1 MSSIVESYFWVNMWL
16 LEQDYSL
23 TSYGIRKRLDLIKQ
37 MDRISKNL
45 LHMVS
50 SAGGINSNTAC
61 LGEEVDNPMEVDKE
75 PNLILLGKK

>member
-1 MSSIVESYFWVNMWL
+1 MNLIFGVNMWL

-23 TSYGIRKRLDLIKQ
+23 TSYGIRRRLDLIKQ

-50 SAGGINSNTAC
+50 SVGGTKSNTAC
-61 LGEEVDNPMEVDKE
+61 LEEKVDLIEMDRKS
-75 PNLILLGKK
+75 NLILLGKK